1 MRVGCIGLICG
12 ARLPNRDLLLS
23 SPTYLDV
30 VELLAAEHLAL
41 LPDVQ
46 GALWDSLKDG
56 TETWDAISGDGHI
69 ALERVVITL

>member
-1 MRVGCIGLICG
+1 MRVGCIGFIGG
-12 ARLPNRDLLLS
+12 ARLPHCDLLLS

-41 LPDVQ
+41 LPDVE
-46 GALWDSLKDG
+46 GALWDSLKHG
-56 TETWDAISGDGHI
+56 TEAWNAISGDGHI